1 MLSFFLSTDS
11 VFCRYAAWFTVLVLF
26 FLGAHFIRDSIAA
39 LLLKL
44 YEILVQKNL
53 LP

>member
-1 MLSFFLSTDS
+1 MLSTLLSTES
-11 VFCRYAAWFTVLVLF
+11 VFCRYAAWVTVLVV
-26 FLGAHFIRDSIAA
+26 FLLCAHFIRDSIAA